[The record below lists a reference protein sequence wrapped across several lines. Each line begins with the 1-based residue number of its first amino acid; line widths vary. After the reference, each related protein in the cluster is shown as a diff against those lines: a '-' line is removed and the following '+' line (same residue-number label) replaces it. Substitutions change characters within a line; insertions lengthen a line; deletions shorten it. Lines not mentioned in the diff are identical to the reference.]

1 VVYFLTMRGKV
12 ILYSITVFFIFCLS
26 VKLSSGEDVAK
37 RNKWAHLVKDTGK
50 KAADKLSKVFNPI
63 TIFMC
68 GDVMTGRGIDQVLP
82 HPGDPLIHEPYMK
95 SARGYVE
102 IAEKANGQIQK
113 PVSFSYIWGD
123 AIKELERVAPDVRI
137 INLETSVTK
146 SNDFWES
153 KEIHYRMH
161 PENIPTIKAA
171 KIDYCSLAN
180 NHVLDWEYSGLT
192 ETLETLKKAN
202 IKSGG
207 AGENLIEAEIPAVIE
222 VEGKG
227 RVIVFSYGAETSGI
241 PFNWAALK
249 DKPGVNMLKDLSD
262 KTVRQIKEKVWK
274 VKKQGDIVVASIHWG
289 GNWGF
294 HIPPEQIE
302 FAHMLIDDAAVDI
315 IHGHSS
321 HHVKGIEVY
330 KDKPIIYGCG
340 DFINDYEGI
349 GSYEDFR
356 DDLTLMYFV
365 SMDLSTGK
373 LVHLQM
379 TPMQIKQFKVNRAS
393 RADSLWLRDTLNREG
408 KEFGTRVELNR
419 DNILMLQW
427 D

>member
-1 VVYFLTMRGKV
+1 
-12 ILYSITVFFIFCLS
+12 
-26 VKLSSGEDVAK
+26 
-37 RNKWAHLVKDTGK
+37 
-50 KAADKLSKVFNPI
+50 
-63 TIFMC
+63 MC

-249 DKPGVNMLKDLSD
+249 DKAGVNLLKDLSD
-262 KTVRQIKEKVWK
+262 KTVRQIKKKIWK
-274 VKKQGDIVVASIHWG
+274 VKKEGDIVVASIHWG

>member
-1 VVYFLTMRGKV
+1 MRGKV

-50 KAADKLSKVFNPI
+50 KAVDNLSKVSNPI

-249 DKPGVNMLKDLSD
+249 DKAGVNLLKDLSD
-262 KTVRQIKEKVWK
+262 KTVRQIKKKIWK
-274 VKKQGDIVVASIHWG
+274 VKKEGDIVVASIHWG